1 MNSSILVS
9 GFVVIGVGAML
20 VLFNP
25 LGSSDATTSSN
36 PTSTYQVSAASK
48 EVSTTSSV
56 KVTSSDPEP
65 FTWENKKEKTVA
77 STGILNDLN
86 NKKKSAAKK
95 VAKSTT
101 AKARKSPFGQRG
113 LGSKTKEATPE
124 TQPVSKTSSSFAG
137 KADSTV
143 DADLDS
149 FFGSS
154 KPKTKPKTTE
164 VSKAPQTKPAVTEF
178 KPKTEFK
185 PEVKPEPVRVAS
197 KPEPVR
203 VASKPAVD
211 STTSWPTQEVKT
223 TPKKS
228 DDMFSFSPRG
238 EDGFGDAPKLD
249 PSKDFDMPTIE
260 PVKEEKTVSK
270 TELSSQDFSG
280 AFESVLTKP
289 EVSTPAV
296 KEFNIENPLQTRLAV
311 TFLAN
316 GKKVT
321 LKPGQHYKITQSE
334 NVQVKFSRGGSFG
347 FFEESLSEGDYEFSV
362 TRKEGW
368 KLAQ

>member
-9 GFVVIGVGAML
+9 GFVVIGVGAMA

-25 LGSSDATTSSN
+25 FGSSDATTSPN
-36 PTSTYQVSAASK
+36 PTSTYQASADSN
-48 EVSTTSSV
+48 EVSVKSSV

-65 FTWENKKEKTVA
+65 FTWENKKETVA

-86 NKKKSAAKK
+86 NKKNTAKK

-101 AKARKSPFGQRG
+101 DKARKSPFGQRG
-113 LGSKTKEATPE
+113 LGGKTFKESTPE
-124 TQPVSKTSSSFAG
+124 TQPVSKTSSNFAG

-154 KPKTKPKTTE
+154 KPKTTE

-296 KEFNIENPLQTRLAV
+296 KEFNIKNPLQTRLAV

>member
-9 GFVVIGVGAML
+9 GFVVIGLGAMAI
-20 VLFNP
+20 LFNP
-25 LGSSDATTSSN
+25 FGSSDATTSSN
-36 PTSTYQVSAASK
+36 PTSTYQASANSNKVSA
-48 EVSTTSSV
+48 TRPV

-65 FTWENKKEKTVA
+65 FTWENKKETVA
-77 STGILNDLN
+77 STGMLTDI
-86 NKKKSAAKK
+86 KSKRTPK

-113 LGSKTKEATPE
+113 LGGKAVKESTPE
-124 TQPVSKTSSSFAG
+124 TQPVSKTSSNFAG

-154 KPKTKPKTTE
+154 KPKTKKPTTK
-164 VSKAPQTKPAVTEF
+164 VSKAPQVKPAVTE
-178 KPKTEFK
+178 
-185 PEVKPEPVRVAS
+185 VKPES

-223 TPKKS
+223 APKK
-228 DDMFSFSPRG
+228 DDEMFSFSPRG
-238 EDGFGDAPKLD
+238 EDDFGDAPMLD
-249 PSKDFDMPTIE
+249 PVKSKDFDMPTIE
-260 PVKEEKTVSK
+260 PVKEEKLVSK
-270 TELSSQDFSG
+270 TESSNQDFSG

-289 EVSTPAV
+289 EVSSSAV
-296 KEFNIENPLQTRLAV
+296 KEFNIKNPLQTRLAV

-321 LKPGQHYKITQSE
+321 LKPGQHFTITQSE

-347 FFEESLSEGDYEFSV
+347 FSEKSLSEGDYEFSV